1 MLSAPSPVFGDD
13 MPSDAYTSGMDRQG
27 YCGADLRALCT
38 EAALHA
44 VRRHYPQIYA
54 SDRRLLLDPSLI
66 QLAPADF
73 AAAFAALVPASRR
86 TVPLAVG
93 RPLPLVVAP
102 LFDATVQVIHEHVRT
117 LLALDAPGGAAA
129 AGPGAPGLSEAAESA
144 LAMLL
149 EADDD
154 GSSSNDAT
162 AAAQQPVARQL
173 IFSDEDDGSSSGVA
187 AAASK
192 RGLGLG
198 LGQEPQPRR
207 SFLRAVY
214 RPRLVLYSQTLG
226 WHATETVAR
235 AVLHACNGIN
245 IQSLE
250 PVSLLS
256 DPSRTPEVR
265 KKEKFR
271 PGVGPAKEK
280 EKRRPGVEPPHCAIR
295 PTSLRDPAHLT
306 ARSGPPLCPIWLN
319 ENSATRRF
327 RAFALSR
334 SSY

>member
-1 MLSAPSPVFGDD
+1 M
-13 MPSDAYTSGMDRQG
+13 
-27 YCGADLRALCT
+27 RALCT

-102 LFDATVQVIHEHVRT
+102 LFGMTVQVIHEYVRT
-117 LLALDAPGGAAA
+117 LLALDAPVGAASTGTGVGVA
-129 AGPGAPGLSEAAESA
+129 AGLSEAAESA
-144 LAMLL
+144 LALL
-149 EADDD
+149 LDADDGG
-154 GSSSNDAT
+154 GSGGSDDAV

-173 IFSDEDDGSSSGVA
+173 VFSDEDDGSSGVA
-187 AAASK
+187 GAASK
-192 RGLGLG
+192 RGPV
-198 LGQEPQPRR
+198 QEPQPRR

-214 RPRLVLYSQTLG
+214 RPRLVLYSQALG

-265 KKEKFR
+265 AWKARKK
-271 PGVGPAKEK
+271 
-280 EKRRPGVEPPHCAIR
+280 
-295 PTSLRDPAHLT
+295 
-306 ARSGPPLCPIWLN
+306 
-319 ENSATRRF
+319 
-327 RAFALSR
+327 
-334 SSY
+334 